1 MREMRLK
8 KREITDPE
16 ILREIL
22 ESCEVVRI
30 GAMDEEGMFIV
41 PMNYGYDVREEDG
54 TLHVCLY
61 LHGAKEGRKAAAF
74 AADPRVA
81 VEMDYNHEVITGDYT
96 CAYSYAYRSIMGNG
110 TITEVTDPEAKKK
123 GLGKIMAHIAPEAKI
138 AFLPEMV
145 ERVAV
150 WRIDLITGFLG
161 SGKTTFLKQ
170 YAKYLM
176 AQGKNIGIL
185 ENDFGAVNVDMLLLQ
200 ELRGD
205 QCELEMISGGC
216 DKETHRRRFRTKLI
230 SMGMSGYD
238 RILVEPSGIYDVDEF
253 FDTLYDEPLN
263 RWYEAGSVIT
273 ILDAGLD
280 EKLSEEE
287 EYLLASEAANAGKI
301 VLSKVQNVSEEKK
314 EETIAHLNRTLEQAG
329 CRRQFS
335 DAEILQKNWDDLTE
349 DDFKMLSE
357 CSYRSEDYRK
367 LDFGEQQTFDSL
379 CFLEPKITEEA
390 LKKAAEAI
398 FADPSCGN
406 VFRIK
411 GIVKTGETVWSE
423 INATREQ
430 MTFQAVPESQEVLI
444 VIGAGLSKERI
455 SGILGIE

>member
-1 MREMRLK
+1 MMK
-8 KREITDPE
+8 
-16 ILREIL
+16 
-22 ESCEVVRI
+22 
-30 GAMDEEGMFIV
+30 
-41 PMNYGYDVREEDG
+41 
-54 TLHVCLY
+54 
-61 LHGAKEGRKAAAF
+61 
-74 AADPRVA
+74 
-81 VEMDYNHEVITGDYT
+81 
-96 CAYSYAYRSIMGNG
+96 
-110 TITEVTDPEAKKK
+110 
-123 GLGKIMAHIAPEAKI
+123 
-138 AFLPEMV
+138 
-145 ERVAV
+145 
-150 WRIDLITGFLG
+150 IDLITGFLG

-176 AQGKNIGIL
+176 TQGKNIGIL

-200 ELRGD
+200 ELRSD

-238 RILVEPSGIYDVDEF
+238 RILVEP
-253 FDTLYDEPLN
+253 
-263 RWYEAGSVIT
+263 YEAGSVIT

-430 MTFQAVPESQEVLI
+430 MTFRAVPESQEVLI

>member
-1 MREMRLK
+1 
-8 KREITDPE
+8 
-16 ILREIL
+16 
-22 ESCEVVRI
+22 
-30 GAMDEEGMFIV
+30 
-41 PMNYGYDVREEDG
+41 
-54 TLHVCLY
+54 
-61 LHGAKEGRKAAAF
+61 
-74 AADPRVA
+74 
-81 VEMDYNHEVITGDYT
+81 
-96 CAYSYAYRSIMGNG
+96 
-110 TITEVTDPEAKKK
+110 
-123 GLGKIMAHIAPEAKI
+123 
-138 AFLPEMV
+138 
-145 ERVAV
+145 
-150 WRIDLITGFLG
+150 
-161 SGKTTFLKQ
+161 
-170 YAKYLM
+170 
-176 AQGKNIGIL
+176 
-185 ENDFGAVNVDMLLLQ
+185 MLLLQ

-335 DAEILQKNWDDLTE
+335 DAEISQKNWDDLTE

-455 SGILGIE
+455 SGILGIK

>member
-1 MREMRLK
+1 MIK
-8 KREITDPE
+8 
-16 ILREIL
+16 
-22 ESCEVVRI
+22 
-30 GAMDEEGMFIV
+30 
-41 PMNYGYDVREEDG
+41 
-54 TLHVCLY
+54 
-61 LHGAKEGRKAAAF
+61 
-74 AADPRVA
+74 
-81 VEMDYNHEVITGDYT
+81 
-96 CAYSYAYRSIMGNG
+96 
-110 TITEVTDPEAKKK
+110 
-123 GLGKIMAHIAPEAKI
+123 
-138 AFLPEMV
+138 
-145 ERVAV
+145 
-150 WRIDLITGFLG
+150 IDLITGFLG

-349 DDFKMLSE
+349 EDFQKIASCGYRTESYEKMNFE
-357 CSYRSEDYRK
+357 EKDV
-367 LDFGEQQTFDSL
+367 FQSL
-379 CFLEPKITEEA
+379 YFLELPITREKLEA
-390 LKKAAEAI
+390 VAKELLAEDSYGHI
-398 FADPSCGN
+398 
-406 VFRIK
+406 FRIK
-411 GIVKTGETVWSE
+411 GFLEEDGSWIEL
-423 INATREQ
+423 NATQRSFTVSPIPCGQ
-430 MTFQAVPESQEVLI
+430 SVLI
-444 VIGAGLSKERI
+444 VIGEGLLKEK
-455 SGILGIE
+455 IERMFT

>member
-1 MREMRLK
+1 MIK
-8 KREITDPE
+8 
-16 ILREIL
+16 
-22 ESCEVVRI
+22 
-30 GAMDEEGMFIV
+30 
-41 PMNYGYDVREEDG
+41 
-54 TLHVCLY
+54 
-61 LHGAKEGRKAAAF
+61 
-74 AADPRVA
+74 
-81 VEMDYNHEVITGDYT
+81 
-96 CAYSYAYRSIMGNG
+96 
-110 TITEVTDPEAKKK
+110 
-123 GLGKIMAHIAPEAKI
+123 
-138 AFLPEMV
+138 
-145 ERVAV
+145 
-150 WRIDLITGFLG
+150 IDLITGFLG

-205 QCELEMISGGC
+205 Q
-216 DKETHRRRFRTKLI
+216 FRAEPSAVCLFVASAGNHLQLALI

-301 VLSKVQNVSEEKK
+301 VLSKVQNVSEKKK
-314 EETIAHLNRTLEQAG
+314 EETIAHLNRALEQAG

-349 DDFKMLSE
+349 DDFAPLTFARFYNSLDSE
-357 CSYRSEDYRK
+357 YISARRIRK
-367 LDFGEQQTFDSL
+367 DCFCRLFQRLL
-379 CFLEPKITEEA
+379 CNLRLQKTE
-390 LKKAAEAI
+390 
-398 FADPSCGN
+398 
-406 VFRIK
+406 
-411 GIVKTGETVWSE
+411 
-423 INATREQ
+423 
-430 MTFQAVPESQEVLI
+430 
-444 VIGAGLSKERI
+444 
-455 SGILGIE
+455 

>member
-1 MREMRLK
+1 MIK
-8 KREITDPE
+8 
-16 ILREIL
+16 
-22 ESCEVVRI
+22 
-30 GAMDEEGMFIV
+30 
-41 PMNYGYDVREEDG
+41 
-54 TLHVCLY
+54 
-61 LHGAKEGRKAAAF
+61 
-74 AADPRVA
+74 
-81 VEMDYNHEVITGDYT
+81 
-96 CAYSYAYRSIMGNG
+96 
-110 TITEVTDPEAKKK
+110 
-123 GLGKIMAHIAPEAKI
+123 
-138 AFLPEMV
+138 
-145 ERVAV
+145 
-150 WRIDLITGFLG
+150 IDLITGFLG

-314 EETIAHLNRTLEQAG
+314 EETIVHLNRTLEQAG

>member
-1 MREMRLK
+1 MK
-8 KREITDPE
+8 
-16 ILREIL
+16 
-22 ESCEVVRI
+22 
-30 GAMDEEGMFIV
+30 
-41 PMNYGYDVREEDG
+41 
-54 TLHVCLY
+54 
-61 LHGAKEGRKAAAF
+61 
-74 AADPRVA
+74 
-81 VEMDYNHEVITGDYT
+81 
-96 CAYSYAYRSIMGNG
+96 
-110 TITEVTDPEAKKK
+110 
-123 GLGKIMAHIAPEAKI
+123 
-138 AFLPEMV
+138 
-145 ERVAV
+145 
-150 WRIDLITGFLG
+150 
-161 SGKTTFLKQ
+161 
-170 YAKYLM
+170 
-176 AQGKNIGIL
+176 
-185 ENDFGAVNVDMLLLQ
+185 
-200 ELRGD
+200 
-205 QCELEMISGGC
+205 
-216 DKETHRRRFRTKLI
+216 
-230 SMGMSGYD
+230 
-238 RILVEPSGIYDVDEF
+238 
-253 FDTLYDEPLN
+253 

-349 DDFKMLSE
+349 DDFKRLSE